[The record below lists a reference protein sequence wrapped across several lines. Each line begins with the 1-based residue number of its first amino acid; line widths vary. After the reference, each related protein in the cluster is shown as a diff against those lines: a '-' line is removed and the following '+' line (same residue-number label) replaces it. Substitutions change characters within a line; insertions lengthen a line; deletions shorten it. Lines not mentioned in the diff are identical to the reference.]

1 MEKLLTQLLTENNIE
16 VNKIVSNTIAKLID
30 NAKIVELAKDISGIK
45 NQILEIFEMNKEK
58 EEFKEKHLA
67 IENANAKKMYDFT
80 IDLEEFPNI
89 VIKEIRNL
97 EATGLQFDTENNR
110 IFGTPIVANTIDL
123 QFVFYNKKDPNKDL
137 EIKEVTFIV
146 NADPKDLWKDI
157 PSRQGDLYAKPDED
171 SFQGNFLDKKI
182 VIASKRGRSHAHEG
196 TFRDDDFCTKSLP
209 NDWAIV
215 AVADGAGS
223 AKYARQGSKIAT
235 HFIAERFNDEVILN
249 EFDKLVTEYFLENPE
264 SKLASEAEI
273 KIETQNIETKEQTVE
288 ENNVV
293 ENSTEE

>member
-1 MEKLLTQLLTENNIE
+1 
-16 VNKIVSNTIAKLID
+16 
-30 NAKIVELAKDISGIK
+30 
-45 NQILEIFEMNKEK
+45 
-58 EEFKEKHLA
+58 
-67 IENANAKKMYDFT
+67 
-80 IDLEEFPNI
+80 
-89 VIKEIRNL
+89 
-97 EATGLQFDTENNR
+97 
-110 IFGTPIVANTIDL
+110 
-123 QFVFYNKKDPNKDL
+123 
-137 EIKEVTFIV
+137 
-146 NADPKDLWKDI
+146 
-157 PSRQGDLYAKPDED
+157 D

-293 ENSTEE
+293 ENSTEEIVDVMNTDDEPVEVPVENLKLNAKRSIVKALYAGVSDLYSELLKFATDDQLELKNLNST